1 MKDFG
6 KLMKQAKE
14 MQERVQEM
22 QANLE
27 TEQAEGTAG
36 GGMVVVTMNGRHELV
51 SIKIDPEVV
60 VPDDVEMLEDLITAA
75 CNDAR
80 TKIDEKVREEMG
92 RLSGGLGLPPGL
104 F

>member
-22 QANLE
+22 QTKLE
-27 TEQAEGTAG
+27 AEQAEGSAG

-51 SIKIDPEVV
+51 GIKIDPEVV
-60 VPDDVEMLEDLITAA
+60 VREDVEMLEDLITAA

-80 TKIDEKVREEMG
+80 SKIDEAIQGEMG
-92 RLSGGLGLPPGL
+92 KLTGGLGLPPGIL
-104 F
+104 

>member
-14 MQERVQEM
+14 MQDRMQEL
-22 QANLE
+22 QGKLQQE
-27 TEQAEGTAG
+27 EAEGSAG
-36 GGMVVVTMNGRHELV
+36 GGMVTVTMNGRHEIV
-51 SIKIDPEVV
+51 RIKIDPEVV
-60 VPDDVEMLEDLITAA
+60 APDDVEMLEDLITAA

-80 TKIDEKVREEMG
+80 AKIEEKIREEM
-92 RLSGGLGLPPGL
+92 SKMTGGLGLPGL

>member
-1 MKDFG
+1 MKDIG

-14 MQERVQEM
+14 MQERMQVMQEKL
-22 QANLE
+22 QHE
-27 TEQAEGTAG
+27 EAEGSAG
-36 GGMVVVTMNGRHELV
+36 GGMVTVTMNGRHEIV
-51 SIKIDPEVV
+51 RIKIDPEVV

-80 TKIDEKVREEMG
+80 AKIDEKIQEEMG
-92 RLSGGLGLPPGL
+92 KLTGELGLPGI